1 MYEPD
6 DEALEIRRAAFATGD
21 TARLLDYVQVVF
33 GREWFDEENRAAEAI
48 ERIAET
54 VDRVAVSD
62 PVGSRAALLY
72 AHAALHV
79 RMDDASVDRARELL
93 LGVPHESEDWPAAA
107 LQLVGV
113 NEWHGV
119 ERSDKEYTFRL
130 VSESVERAPGLV
142 HNNARLG
149 RLHASRGDID
159 EARRYLE
166 HARANILGESERRAL
181 SLVERSYH
189 ECFTGCLASPLGIDM
204 DLTQL
209 V

>member
-6 DEALEIRRAAFATGD
+6 DEALEIRRTAFATAD
-21 TARLLDYVQVVF
+21 ADRLLDYVQVVF
-33 GREWFDEENRAAEAI
+33 GQEWFDEEGRAV
-48 ERIAET
+48 ET
-54 VDRVAVSD
+54 VDRVAASD
-62 PVGSRAALLY
+62 PDSARAAMLY

-79 RMDDASVDRARELL
+79 RLDDESVARARDLL
-93 LGVPHESEDWPAAA
+93 LRVPHDSADWPAAA

-113 NEWHGV
+113 NEWNGV
-119 ERSDKEYTFRL
+119 DRSDKEYTFRL
-130 VSESVERAPGLV
+130 VSESVARAPQLV

-149 RLHASRGDID
+149 RIHAGRGDID

-166 HARANILGESERRAL
+166 RARANILGERERSAL

-189 ECFTGCLASPLGIDM
+189 ECFTGRLASPVGIDM
-204 DLTQL
+204 DLAQL